1 MRKSKR
7 AWKIKMIIL
16 SLSLYIY
23 TINSMKR
30 VRKLSEYRN
39 KPGSRYAIFQPDR
52 YDKYRCIVID

>member
-39 KPGSRYAIFQPDR
+39 KPGSRYAIFFNR
-52 YDKYRCIVID
+52 IVTINIVAS